1 MAGDLESPGRRC
13 QILGRDSLPR
23 GRRGNNGR
31 PKDLVDS
38 GPKSAPKSPPLRPPS
53 GRFLIDPPLP
63 SSFARYDVRLA
74 VTFLPDRANHNRRL
88 SHQFFPFFVSIFGA
102 DPGGVRAPEAEEV
115 DADRAPLWPFW
126 SNAASKSD
134 RPPKDRKME
143 IIRRKSIRSTHHRP
157 FRAAVVLGRLPAATV
172 APGNR
177 QTAQPKRRNWKVTT
191 GACRGQANRV
201 HPITRV
207 RIRPVPATTA
217 RITCPPIHRGRPS
230 PMRIAISAPKRTLPN
245 TATSRAKRIIR

>member
-1 MAGDLESPGRRC
+1 M
-13 QILGRDSLPR
+13 
-23 GRRGNNGR
+23 
-31 PKDLVDS
+31 
-38 GPKSAPKSPPLRPPS
+38 
-53 GRFLIDPPLP
+53 
-63 SSFARYDVRLA
+63 
-74 VTFLPDRANHNRRL
+74 PDQANHNRRL
-88 SHQFFPFFVSIFGA
+88 SHQFFPFIVSIFGA

-126 SNAASKSD
+126 SSAASKSH
-134 RPPKDRKME
+134 RPPKGRKTE

-157 FRAAVVLGRLPAATV
+157 FRAAVVHGRLPAATV
-172 APGNR
+172 VPGNR
-177 QTAQPKRRNWKVTT
+177 QTAQAKRTNWKVTT

-217 RITCPPIHRGRPS
+217 RITCPSIHRGRPS
-230 PMRIAISAPKRTLPN
+230 PMRIATSAPKRTLPH